1 MTAAF
6 LGAVFSK
13 DLARAG
19 RLADVRLPDRFP
31 VDEDELRFLRDR
43 LREMVQDVARSEWL
57 APRMMVVR
65 EGRRL
70 AGHLGFHGPP
80 GEDGR
85 VEVGYGVL
93 PEYRRQGYAVEAC
106 RGLFA
111 WAARERGVT
120 RFRAAVSPAN
130 AASLAVV
137 RRLGFRQTGVQI
149 DPEDG
154 EEQVFEMELA
164 EEPSVEPGSK

>member
-6 LGAVFSK
+6 LGAVFSE
-13 DLARAG
+13 DLARAR

-31 VDEDELRFLRDR
+31 EDEEELRFLRNR
-43 LREMVQDVARSEWL
+43 LREMVRETRGEEWL
-57 APRMMVVR
+57 APRMMVLR

-80 GEDGR
+80 GEDRR

-93 PEYRRQGYAVEAC
+93 QEYRRQGYAVEAC
-106 RGLFA
+106 QGLFD
-111 WAARERGVT
+111 WAARERGVS

-130 AASLAVV
+130 EASLAVV

-149 DPEDG
+149 DPVDG
-154 EEQVFEMELA
+154 EELVFEMELA
-164 EEPSVEPGSK
+164 EDDRARGGSG

>member
-6 LGAVFSK
+6 LGAVFSA
-13 DLARAG
+13 DLAQAG

-31 VDEDELRFLRDR
+31 EDEEELRFLRNR
-43 LREMVQDVARSEWL
+43 LREMVGNIRAEEWL
-57 APRMMVVR
+57 APRMMVLR

-80 GEDGR
+80 GDDR
-85 VEVGYGVL
+85 RLEVGYGVFA
-93 PEYRRQGYAVEAC
+93 EFRRRGYAVEAC

-111 WAARERGVT
+111 WARERGVT

-130 AASLAVV
+130 QASLAVV
-137 RRLGFRQTGVQI
+137 RRLGFLQTGMQV
-149 DPEDG
+149 DPVDG
-154 EEQVFEMELA
+154 EELVFELELA
-164 EEPSVEPGSK
+164 EDALTPGGSI